1 MVTSTQRWGRAECHR
16 TTQLNAVKAAS
27 FTIHGFYHNV
37 FKEEQEKKKKTNVL
51 TDRAQKGQG
60 GELSRGELSFRV
72 PLHLHR

>member
-37 FKEEQEKKKKTNVL
+37 FKEEQEKKKKKTY
-51 TDRAQKGQG
+51 
-60 GELSRGELSFRV
+60 
-72 PLHLHR
+72 